1 MNEHGIEELIG
12 TLYEMVQDARSV
24 PFSSDKC
31 AVEREKVLD
40 LLDEIS
46 NQLPGELK
54 QAKTIVESR
63 NEVITNAKREA
74 ENILKQA
81 EQRAKQMISRE
92 EITRQAAQQA
102 DEMVKAAQQKIK
114 ELKQVTNDY
123 VDDAMKRTEDA
134 GEMCG
139 EGLKR
144 VCKLV
149 GIPPVLHMGSCV
161 DISRMMIL
169 ASDIA
174 KDWGINISQIPLCG
188 CAPEWMSEKAVSIGN
203 YVVATG
209 IDTFLGVDPYV
220 KGSSEICD
228 LLTGEHGVKDWVEA
242 NYTVETDIEK
252 LGDLMIE
259 RIEQK
264 RAALGI

>member
-1 MNEHGIEELIG
+1 MANNGIEEIIT
-12 TLYEMVQDARSV
+12 TLYEMVQDAWSL
-24 PFSSDKC
+24 PLGNEKC
-31 AVEREKVLD
+31 VVERDKVLD

-123 VDDAMKRTEDA
+123 VDDAIKMLPSRE
-134 GEMCG
+134 
-139 EGLKR
+139 
-144 VCKLV
+144 
-149 GIPPVLHMGSCV
+149 PPVVRVRQGQL
-161 DISRMMIL
+161 
-169 ASDIA
+169 
-174 KDWGINISQIPLCG
+174 W
-188 CAPEWMSEKAVSIGN
+188 
-203 YVVATG
+203 
-209 IDTFLGVDPYV
+209 
-220 KGSSEICD
+220 
-228 LLTGEHGVKDWVEA
+228 
-242 NYTVETDIEK
+242 
-252 LGDLMIE
+252 
-259 RIEQK
+259 
-264 RAALGI
+264 

>member
-81 EQRAKQMISRE
+81 EQRAKQMVSRE
-92 EITRQAAQQA
+92 EIYRQAEQEAN
-102 DEMVKAAQQKIK
+102 DMIRAAQQKIK
-114 ELKQVTNDY
+114 ELRQVTNDY
-123 VDDAMKRTEDA
+123 VDDAMKRTEDSIA
-134 GEMCG
+134 QSLSDLRESRA
-139 EGLKR
+139 KFR
-144 VCKLV
+144 ALV
-149 GIPPVLHMGSCV
+149 NPQ
-161 DISRMMIL
+161 
-169 ASDIA
+169 AA
-174 KDWGINISQIPLCG
+174 KPSPI
-188 CAPEWMSEKAVSIGN
+188 
-203 YVVATG
+203 
-209 IDTFLGVDPYV
+209 
-220 KGSSEICD
+220 
-228 LLTGEHGVKDWVEA
+228 
-242 NYTVETDIEK
+242 IE
-252 LGDLMIE
+252 DV
-259 RIEQK
+259 
-264 RAALGI
+264 